1 MAETIFRKPCML
13 CAEKIETINY
23 RDINFLK
30 RFLTPYSKIASTRR
44 SGNCARHQR
53 MVAKAIKRAR
63 VLGLL
68 TFVR

>member
-1 MAETIFRKPCML
+1 MADTIFRKPCML
-13 CAEKIETINY
+13 CAEKIEVINY

-30 RFLTPYSKIASTRR
+30 RFLTPYGKIASTRR

-53 MVAKAIKRAR
+53 MTAKAIKKAR

>member
-13 CAEKIETINY
+13 CAEKIEVINY
-23 RDINFLK
+23 RDVNFLK
-30 RFLTPYSKIASTRR
+30 KFLTPYVKIASTRR

-68 TFVR
+68 PFIR

>member
-1 MAETIFRKPCML
+1 MAETIFKKPCEL
-13 CAEKIETINY
+13 CAEKIEVVNY
-23 RDINFLK
+23 RDVNFLK
-30 RFLTPYSKIASTRR
+30 RFLTPYGKIATIRR

-53 MVAKAIKRAR
+53 MVAKAIKKAR